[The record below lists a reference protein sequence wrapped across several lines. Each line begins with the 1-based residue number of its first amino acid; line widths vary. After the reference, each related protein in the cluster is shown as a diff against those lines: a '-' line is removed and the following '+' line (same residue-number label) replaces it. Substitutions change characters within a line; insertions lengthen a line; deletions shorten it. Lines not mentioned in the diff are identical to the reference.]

1 MASYQQEDELV
12 NFYGSGIADMNEED
26 EEMID
31 ITTEVRYMFRCL
43 NTKHVCS
50 KLAPVKMY
58 SFHFRNQKM
67 QIVKRIN

>member
-1 MASYQQEDELV
+1 MIFVVSIMASYQQEDELV

-31 ITTEVRYMFRCL
+31 ITTDVRYMFRCL

-50 KLAPVKMY
+50 KT
-58 SFHFRNQKM
+58 SSC
-67 QIVKRIN
+67 